1 MKILKT
7 LTGSL
12 LFPVCLFFAF
22 TLATTSCQ
30 VERIAILKDIPDT
43 TKLPMFRWLRQR
55 HLS

>member
-22 TLATTSCQ
+22 TLASKHP
-30 VERIAILKDIPDT
+30 AKLKE
-43 TKLPMFRWLRQR
+43 L
-55 HLS
+55 LS